1 MSKGKVLILI
11 VFIVGLTLVAQV
23 LFGGWLS
30 ARLSTWPPLR
40 RFNLFHPQAPI
51 VITNKEVVRTSD
63 TQDAIDAAN
72 KIKSRLSAVAML
84 QNNKLT
90 VVGTAINVTGD
101 GYFVTAQGAFAVKG
115 AAYFV
120 VLNSG
125 QSLPITALYSDPQT
139 GLMFFRANT
148 SSVSV
153 APFADSEGLQP
164 GQKVFLASSSLASFT
179 LGFRESWVVTTQND
193 NSGKI
198 FNTDRP
204 SRTFGLQSVGVLTP
218 GETAVTLDGEVAGLW
233 DGTNLLSANVVKA
246 AVNLYFNNNEKI
258 RRPVFG
264 FNYQVISRAESST
277 LNVPQGAL
285 VAKPDSATAAIVAGS
300 PAATAGLQDG
310 DYIIQVN
317 DSKIDEG
324 NQLEEV
330 LEKIKPGDL
339 ASITVVRNKQTLI
352 LNLTAGEPKL

>member
-1 MSKGKVLILI
+1 MGKGKFLLLVILI
-11 VFIVGLTLVAQV
+11 VAFTLVVQV

-72 KIKSRLSAVAML
+72 KAKSRLSAVAML
-84 QNNKLT
+84 ANNKLT
-90 VVGTAINVTGD
+90 VVGTAINATGD
-101 GYFVTAQGAFAVKG
+101 GYFVTVQLTFGVKG

-120 VLNSG
+120 VLNNG
-125 QSLPITALYSDPQT
+125 QSLPITALYADPQSN
-139 GLMFFRANT
+139 LMFFRANG

-164 GQKVFLASSSLASFT
+164 GQKLVLATGSLTSFT
-179 LGFRESWVVTTQND
+179 IGFRESWVMATQND

-198 FNTDRP
+198 FNSDKP
-204 SRTFGLQSVGVLTP
+204 GRTFGLQAVGALAS
-218 GETAVTLDGEVAGLW
+218 GETVVTLDGEVAGIW
-233 DGTNLLSANVVKA
+233 DGTNLISANVIKA
-246 AVNLYFNNNEKI
+246 AVNLYFGNNEKI

-264 FNYQVISRAESST
+264 FNYRTVTRAESGT

-285 VAKPDSATAAIVAGS
+285 VTKPDAVTPAVAAGS
-300 PAATAGLQDG
+300 PAAGAGLQDG
-310 DYIIQVN
+310 DYIIQIN
-317 DSKIDEG
+317 DNKIDESA
-324 NQLEEV
+324 QLEQV
-330 LEKIKPGDL
+330 LEKIRPGDL
-339 ASITVVRNKQTLI
+339 AAFTVVRNKQTLI
-352 LNLTAGEPKL
+352 LNVTVAEPKL